1 MALDTARIISK
12 GGNQGLAGIFYGN
25 LFAIVLGL
33 SVGLTAPLFSSEILS
48 VIEFAAWLPV
58 SLIKGFAGPLL
69 FLAVCHG
76 FMAGHALTRGF
87 KLLVIVCLV
96 NSLCAV
102 AIAITLINLLQPG
115 EHLASLLATF
125 SDTLSTNPSVTGPI
139 KTINWYDALRALV
152 PDSVVAPFL
161 ANNIPAILVLAILF
175 GLGVRSAGRSQ
186 DGWEPWFLS
195 LRDVVERALGVITRI
210 LFFIL
215 KLMPFAIFASV
226 AKATNAHGLTVFKGL
241 FWYVFLPILGMV
253 LHIMIVYQSWIVFK
267 AKRSL
272 SVFWKHARLPV
283 VFSFGVNS
291 SLSALPSTLQAL
303 DDLSCSKE
311 ASRLGACVGTNFN
324 NDGILLY
331 EVVAVL
337 MLAQGLK
344 LDWSLSYQ
352 LIIAGMC
359 VLATLGVSGFPEAGI
374 VALSLVLPAAG
385 LPLTFVPLLLPVD
398 WLVARC
404 RSATN
409 VVSDMTVSLAIDGS
423 Q

>member
-1 MALDTARIISK
+1 MARDTANILSK
-12 GGNQGLAGIFYGN
+12 EETQGLAAIFYGN
-25 LFAIVLGL
+25 LFAIILGL
-33 SVGLTAPLFSSEILS
+33 IVGLALPLFSSEILPL
-48 VIEFAAWLPV
+48 IEFVAWLPV

-76 FMAGHALTRGF
+76 FMASQALTRGF
-87 KLLVIVCLV
+87 KQLVIVCLV

-102 AIAITLINLLQPG
+102 AIAMTLINLLQPG
-115 EHLASLLATF
+115 EHLSSLLAAV
-125 SDTLSTNPSVTGPI
+125 SPTLSANPTANGQI
-139 KTINWYDALRALV
+139 KTLNWSDALRAFV
-152 PDSVVAPFL
+152 PDSIFAPFL
-161 ANNIPAILVLAILF
+161 TNNIPAILVLAILF
-175 GLGVRSAGRSQ
+175 GLGVRSAGRSH
-186 DGWEPWFLS
+186 DGWESWFIG
-195 LRDVVERALGVITRI
+195 LRDVVEKALGVTTRI

-241 FWYVFLPILGMV
+241 IWYVFVPILGMI

-272 SVFWKHARLPV
+272 GVFWRHARLPV

-385 LPLTFVPLLLPVD
+385 LPLTLVPLLLPVD

-409 VVSDMTVSLAIDGS
+409 VISDMTVSLAIDRP